1 MHKSK
6 KIFALGAVGILPL
19 LLSACSPTKQG
30 VTLKPPTDPFFGT
43 FYKIIGLPLQH
54 LMEWIAGF
62 VGSTSSYGI
71 AIIVITLLVR
81 LIVLPLMLRQQ
92 RTMTAYQ
99 EKQKILQPQL
109 KIVQDAVKRAK
120 TPEQQMAANNYM
132 RKIYSANGTSM
143 IPSMGCLPMLIQ
155 FPIFSGLYQA
165 IAYSPEISHA
175 TFFGIQLGHSSF
187 IVTILATLP
196 YIIVSLIMLQGVPPE
211 QRKAMQ
217 ATAFLSPIMT
227 FVFCMMYNA
236 GLGLY
241 FGAGGIILII
251 QQAIV
256 TYIVTPNIRK
266 RLDAEMEENPPVE
279 VVNEHT
285 FDDWGAVKATAGST
299 GTQSRQQPVDPDAI
313 DHQQLRKRNAGKQQR
328 PRK

>member
-1 MHKSK
+1 H
-6 KIFALGAVGILPL
+6 
-19 LLSACSPTKQG
+19 C
-30 VTLKPPTDPFFGT
+30 
-43 FYKIIGLPLQH
+43 
-54 LMEWIAGF
+54 
-62 VGSTSSYGI
+62 
-71 AIIVITLLVR
+71 
-81 LIVLPLMLRQQ
+81 
-92 RTMTAYQ
+92 
-99 EKQKILQPQL
+99 QP
-109 KIVQDAVKRAK
+109 D
-120 TPEQQMAANNYM
+120 
-132 RKIYSANGTSM
+132 
-143 IPSMGCLPMLIQ
+143 
-155 FPIFSGLYQA
+155 
-165 IAYSPEISHA
+165 HA
-175 TFFGIQLGHSSF
+175 SRC
-187 IVTILATLP
+187 
-196 YIIVSLIMLQGVPPE
+196 PPE

-285 FDDWGAVKATAGST
+285 FDDWGAVTATAGST